1 MERIGLKHVVLLA
14 LTACAV
20 VAAALLA
27 MSHRGTWVAR
37 FSYFVAPG
45 NGQIPFLNGNR
56 ELAERFCSDDFS
68 QDVVAQCRARAVV
81 KADEI
86 TLASVVTSATIRV
99 SREGNG
105 VLCDFSLSA
114 DSRRLVEEVSKCY
127 LAAMY
132 KTIDWENRKIVE
144 KATSEMSVS
153 LAKHEELAKKAKSNY
168 DDARDAGNE
177 LLEKHK
183 NDMEKLRAECEALRR
198 KISEIRLAA
207 SKGTNSLVIVQPLSV
222 ERAIK

>member
-1 MERIGLKHVVLLA
+1 MASLRLFPSLLLPGAVL
-14 LTACAV
+14 
-20 VAAALLA
+20 
-27 MSHRGTWVAR
+27 
-37 FSYFVAPG
+37 FVA
-45 NGQIPFLNGNR
+45 
-56 ELAERFCSDDFS
+56 
-68 QDVVAQCRARAVV
+68 V
-81 KADEI
+81 
-86 TLASVVTSATIRV
+86 VVTSATIRV

-144 KATSEMSVS
+144 KATSEMSAS
-153 LAKHEELAKKAKSNY
+153 LAKHEELAKMAKSNY
-168 DDARDAGNE
+168 DDARDVGNE

>member
-1 MERIGLKHVVLLA
+1 
-14 LTACAV
+14 
-20 VAAALLA
+20 
-27 MSHRGTWVAR
+27 
-37 FSYFVAPG
+37 
-45 NGQIPFLNGNR
+45 
-56 ELAERFCSDDFS
+56 
-68 QDVVAQCRARAVV
+68 
-81 KADEI
+81 
-86 TLASVVTSATIRV
+86 
-99 SREGNG
+99 
-105 VLCDFSLSA
+105 
-114 DSRRLVEEVSKCY
+114 
-127 LAAMY
+127 MY

-144 KATSEMSVS
+144 KATSEMSAS